1 MLEKLNTVNWSELT
15 HAFGEASD
23 LPVLIR
29 ALASEKAH
37 EREEALSVL
46 FTNIWHHGVVFEA
59 SAYVVPFLAELAQNP
74 DVADRNELLVL
85 LAHLATGNSLLEVHE
100 QIEGPEALENPEL
113 KAQLARER
121 QWVLRTRQTVHKFV
135 PAYVRLL
142 EDPNPDVRA
151 ASAYLLACFRGEAR
165 KIAPIILRRLGKE
178 PHPRARASLVLCL
191 GALANGNPS
200 YLQCFETVRKSK
212 LPELVRL
219 AAAMA
224 EARNLRETT
233 PQATLEFL
241 VDVITNLDP
250 LLPAEYK
257 RLPWAD
263 GHVAGDASLVL
274 CYFGPSRAA
283 QAIPDLLQ
291 ALNYVDS
298 HSALHI
304 AYTLLFAAFGGRKGH
319 LWQVK
324 ELTELQRLVLTA
336 LLENETVWEQNLDM
350 SELLRMFGLPDWPDT
365 LAKFVQEGAGK

>member
-1 MLEKLNTVNWSELT
+1 MLEKLDTVNWSELT

-23 LPVLIR
+23 LPLLLR
-29 ALASEKAH
+29 ALASDKTH

-59 SAYVVPFLAELAQNP
+59 SSYAVPFLAELAQSQE
-74 DVADRNELLVL
+74 VADRQELLVL
-85 LAHLATGNSLLEVHE
+85 LAHLATGNSLLEAHQE
-100 QIEGPEALENPEL
+100 IEGPETLENPEM

-121 QWVLRTRQTVHKFV
+121 QWVLRTRQTAHKFV

-142 EDPNPDVRA
+142 EDPDPDVRA
-151 ASAYLLACFRGEAR
+151 AAAYLLACFRVEAR
-165 KIAPIILRRLGKE
+165 KIAPVVLRRLGKE
-178 PHPRARASLVLCL
+178 PHARARASLVLCL
-191 GALANGNPS
+191 GALANGNPA
-200 YLQCFETVRKSK
+200 YLQTFASIRKSK

-233 PQATLEFL
+233 PDETLELL
-241 VDVITNLDP
+241 VDVITTIDP

-274 CYFGPSRAA
+274 CYFGPRRAA
-283 QAIPDLLQ
+283 QAIPDLFQ
-291 ALNYVDS
+291 ALNYVDP
-298 HSALHI
+298 HSALHV
-304 AYTLLFAAFGGRKGH
+304 AYALLFAAFSGRKGYE
-319 LWQVK
+319 WKAQ
-324 ELTELQRLVLTA
+324 ELTEMQRLVLTA
-336 LLENETVWEQNLDM
+336 LLDSEIVWEQNLDM

-365 LAKFVQEGAGK
+365 LGKFVKEGTSK

>member
-1 MLEKLNTVNWSELT
+1 MLEKLDSINWSELT

-23 LPVLIR
+23 LPNLIR
-29 ALASEKAH
+29 ALASDKSH
-37 EREEALSVL
+37 QREEALSVL
-46 FTNIWHHGVVFEA
+46 FTNVWHHGVVFEA
-59 SAYVVPFLAELAQNP
+59 SAFVVPFLAELAQNSE
-74 DVADRNELLVL
+74 VADRHELLIL
-85 LAHLATGNSLLEVHE
+85 LAHLATGNSLLEVHQE
-100 QIEGPEALENPEL
+100 IEGPESVENPEF

-121 QWVLRTRQTVHKFV
+121 QWVLRTRQTAHKYV

-142 EDPNPDVRA
+142 EDPDPDVRA
-151 ASAYLLACFRGEAR
+151 ASAYLLACFRVESR
-165 KIAPIILRRLGKE
+165 KIAPLILRRLGKE
-178 PHPRARASLVLCL
+178 THARARASLVLCL

-200 YLQCFETVRKSK
+200 YLQTFASIRKSK

-233 PQATLEFL
+233 PEETLEFL
-241 VDVITNLDP
+241 VDVITTIDP

-263 GHVAGDASLVL
+263 GHVAGDSSLVL
-274 CYFGPSRAA
+274 CYFGPKRAA

-291 ALNYVDS
+291 AIICVDA

-319 LWQVK
+319 LWQAK
-324 ELTELQRLVLTA
+324 DLSDMQRLVLTA
-336 LLENETVWEQNLDM
+336 LLDNDTVWEQNLDM

-365 LAKFVQEGAGK
+365 LAEFVGEGGKG

>member
-1 MLEKLNTVNWSELT
+1 MLEKLDTINWNELT

-23 LPVLIR
+23 LPILIR
-29 ALASEKAH
+29 ALTSEKAY

-59 SAYVVPFLAELAQNP
+59 SAFVVPFLIELVQNVE
-74 DVADRNELLVL
+74 VADRDELLVL
-85 LAHLATGNSLLEVHE
+85 LAHLATGNSLLEVHQ
-100 QIEGPEALENPEL
+100 QIEGPEALDNPEL

-121 QWVLRTRQTVHKFV
+121 QWVLRTRQTAQKFV
-135 PAYVRLL
+135 PAYIRLL
-142 EDPNPDVRA
+142 EDPDPDVRA
-151 ASAYLLACFRGEAR
+151 AAAYLLACFRVDAR

-178 PHPRARASLVLCL
+178 AHTRARASLVLCL

-200 YLQCFETVRKSK
+200 YLQCFEAIRKSK

-224 EARNLRETT
+224 EARNLREAT
-233 PQATLEFL
+233 PEATFEFL
-241 VDVITNLDP
+241 VDVITNIDP

-257 RLPWAD
+257 HLPWAD

-274 CYFGPSRAA
+274 CYFGPPRTA

-291 ALNYVDS
+291 AINYVDA
-298 HSALHI
+298 HSALHMT
-304 AYTLLFAAFGGRKGH
+304 YTLLFAAFGGRKGYV
-319 LWQVK
+319 WQAK
-324 ELTELQRLVLTA
+324 ELTEAQRLVLTA
-336 LLENETVWEQNLDM
+336 LLESDTVWEQNLDT

-365 LAKFVQEGAGK
+365 LGKFLE

>member
-1 MLEKLNTVNWSELT
+1 MLEKLDNINWSELT

-23 LPVLIR
+23 LPLLIR
-29 ALASEKAH
+29 ALASDKAY
-37 EREEALSVL
+37 EREESLSVL

-59 SAYVVPFLAELAQNP
+59 SAYVVPFLAELVQIP
-74 DVADRNELLVL
+74 EVADRNELLVL
-85 LAHLATGNSLLEVHE
+85 LAHLATGNSLLEVHQ

-121 QWVLRTRQTVHKFV
+121 QWVLRTRQTAYKFV

-142 EDPNPDVRA
+142 EDPDPDVRA
-151 ASAYLLACFRGEAR
+151 AAAYLLACFRMEAR
-165 KIAPIILRRLGKE
+165 KIAPVILRRLGKE
-178 PHPRARASLVLCL
+178 THARSRASLVLCL

-200 YLQCFETVRKSK
+200 YLQCFATIRKSNK

-233 PQATLEFL
+233 PHETLEFL
-241 VDVITNLDP
+241 VDVMTTLDP

-274 CYFGPSRAA
+274 CYFGPQRAA

-291 ALNYVDS
+291 AINSVDA

-304 AYTLLFAAFGGRKGH
+304 AYALLFAAFGGRKGH
-319 LWQVK
+319 LWQAK
-324 ELTELQRLVLTA
+324 ELSEIQHLVLTA

-365 LAKFVQEGAGK
+365 LGKFVGEGK